1 MSIFEYDQEK
11 HIKQEREEAW
21 EEGKKAGERDMLL
34 KLAEKKLRKG
44 KTIAEIAEE
53 LEESEKTIKEILES
67 RKE

>member
-34 KLAEKKLRKG
+34 KLAEKKLRQG

-67 RKE
+67 RKG